1 MNLFKTLAGVLKEN
15 ADITIVV
22 RKGADDKLTASVSF
36 RNNNVNDPARD
47 VIAPFV
53 VSGTPEEM
61 DAEFAGLIAQPLEQ
75 SAGIQTSMENFEASK
90 KAAQA
95 KSQAAAEA
103 KKKEAEEKKAAQG
116 KVDKA
121 IAEAKKLILEKKWA
135 EAKTVLETAR
145 SENPGVRS
153 TDIAKMLDT
162 CAKNETPD
170 IFSFGNEE
178 EPEEPEM
185 TGTDEP
191 ETEETEEE

>member
-22 RKGADDKLTASVSF
+22 RKAADDKLTASVSF
-36 RNNNVNDPARD
+36 RNNNVKDPARD

-61 DAEFAGLIAQPLEQ
+61 DTEFAGLIAQPLEQ

-103 KKKEAEEKKAAQG
+103 KKQAADEKKAAQS

-121 IAEAKKLILEKKWA
+121 IADAKRLILEKKWQ
-135 EAKTVLETAR
+135 EAKAVLETAR
-145 SENPGVRS
+145 SENPNVRS
-153 TDIAKMLDT
+153 ADIAKMLDT

-170 IFSFGNEE
+170 IFSFASEQG
-178 EPEEPEM
+178 PET

-191 ETEETEEE
+191 ETEEETEEQ